1 MLKNNKKMMS
11 KMKNLPNDP
20 KNGLAYLQ
28 KMLDEPNAYTIIGAE
43 NVINPIILLL
53 FANINGN
60 HKFHFSRETIGE
72 HHFFFWI
79 QKDTIYKHELTVK
92 MLELREMGMFEHLDK
107 TYLDSILKQGRIN
120 ARRPTLLC
128 PMAEFLNP
136 SGSKNR
142 PPKIPLFFPVSR
154 QKYQNMINFLSFILT
169 YYRRIM

>member
-72 HHFFFWI
+72 HHFFFW
-79 QKDTIYKHELTVK
+79 
-92 MLELREMGMFEHLDK
+92 F
-107 TYLDSILKQGRIN
+107 
-120 ARRPTLLC
+120 
-128 PMAEFLNP
+128 
-136 SGSKNR
+136 
-142 PPKIPLFFPVSR
+142 
-154 QKYQNMINFLSFILT
+154 QKYGPFCVVSFSWMVAILIFVFLSISLVPLKL
-169 YYRRIM
+169 RS